1 MQVIGKGTGEMSS
14 SPQRRIA
21 YTIAA
26 ASVVIPIMVMLWNIE
41 LGIILFFMGLIV
53 AYRAIRYGAQDDL
66 HSLNDAAEQ
75 KLSRHQIE
83 RGRTIF
89 VQIVDDFGRD
99 LPPAT
104 VQKLMADAQAQA
116 GPRDTVVPVRHKI
129 SREGD
134 HPILPD

>member
-1 MQVIGKGTGEMSS
+1 MNTL
-14 SPQRRIA
+14 PQRRIA

-26 ASVVIPIMVMLWNIE
+26 VCVTIPIVVMVWNIQI
-41 LGIILFFMGLIV
+41 GIILFFMGLII
-53 AYRAIRYGAQDDL
+53 AYRAIRYGAHDDI

-75 KLSRHQIE
+75 KLSRDQNE

-104 VQKLMADAQAQA
+104 VQKLIADAQAQA
-116 GPRDTVVPVRHKI
+116 SPRDTVVPVRHKI
-129 SREGD
+129 PHKND
-134 HPILPD
+134 Q

>member
-1 MQVIGKGTGEMSS
+1 MGASS
-14 SPQRRIA
+14 QRRIA

-26 ASVVIPIMVMLWNIE
+26 VSVLIPIMVMIWNIE

-53 AYRAIRYGAQDDL
+53 AYRAIRYGAYDDL
-66 HSLNDAAEQ
+66 RSLNQAAEQ
-75 KLSRHQIE
+75 QLSRHQNE

-116 GPRDTVVPVRHKI
+116 GPRDTVVAVRNQI
-129 SREGD
+129 SKEKD
-134 HPILPD
+134 NSLKFD